1 MRRPCHIPAA
11 YHTVVLQDGRQNDYK
26 SQQCKM
32 TASELTTDGIAHT
45 RPGQNKAREKNPT
58 WMVKKKKN
66 GNKFPTLSFCNLKE
80 ARKRGAI

>member
-1 MRRPCHIPAA
+1 VNCVFWA
-11 YHTVVLQDGRQNDYK
+11 QQNNCTY
-26 SQQCKM
+26 
-32 TASELTTDGIAHT
+32 ELTTDGIAHT